1 MTPEQFETAADALQV
16 CVADLIRDLLA
27 APEYAEFIDRQ
38 GKEFNDA
45 RVCVDCAHVIANG
58 EAPDDAAPDYAFP
71 DDGLEWYLGD
81 ADDDTEFSWQSCD
94 GCGSPL
100 GGARYAAKWADPA
113 TCADVGMELTVSAP
127 DDLSDYAW
135 QTGDNSYSGGAYAFP
150 HWGIATLTRDADPDS
165 IAAEIVSQIAD
176 AAYYAAV
183 EE

>member
-27 APEYAEFIDRQ
+27 APEYAEFIDRS

-45 RVCVDCAHVIANG
+45 RVCVD
-58 EAPDDAAPDYAFP
+58 
-71 DDGLEWYLGD
+71 
-81 ADDDTEFSWQSCD
+81 
-94 GCGSPL
+94 
-100 GGARYAAKWADPA
+100 
-113 TCADVGMELTVSAP
+113 VGMDLTVSAP

-150 HWGIATLTRDADPDS
+150 HWGVATLTRDSDADS